1 MSTAAPPVPHVV
13 NIGETAGIAWGVLA
27 EDGPMSMAKLVQA
40 VGGPR
45 DIVMQAL
52 GWLAREDKIW
62 IEEEGR
68 SRIVSL
74 RKTP

>member
-1 MSTAAPPVPHVV
+1 MATVAPSTPHVV
-13 NIGETAGIAWGVLA
+13 SIGDTAGIAWSVLS
-27 EDGPMSMAKLVQA
+27 EDGPMSIAKLVQA

-52 GWLAREDKIW
+52 GWLAREEKIW

-74 RKTP
+74 R

>member
-1 MSTAAPPVPHVV
+1 MATAAPPTPHVV
-13 NIGETAGIAWGVLA
+13 SIGDTAGIAWSVLS

-74 RKTP
+74 R

>member
-1 MSTAAPPVPHVV
+1 MATAAPPIPHVE
-13 NIGETAGIAWGVLA
+13 NIGETAGIAWSVLS
-27 EDGPMSMAKLVQA
+27 EDGPMSVAKLVQA
-40 VGGPR
+40 VGSPR

-52 GWLAREDKIW
+52 GWLAREGKIW

-74 RKTP
+74 R

>member
-1 MSTAAPPVPHVV
+1 MSTVAPANPHVV
-13 NIGETAGIAWGVLA
+13 NIGDTAGIAWSVLA
-27 EDGPMSMAKLVQA
+27 EDGPMSVAKLVQA

-52 GWLAREDKIW
+52 GWLAREGKIQ

-74 RKTP
+74 R

>member
-1 MSTAAPPVPHVV
+1 MATVSPPTPHVV
-13 NIGETAGIAWGVLA
+13 SIGETAGTAWDVLS
-27 EDGPMSMAKLVQA
+27 EDGPMSIAKLVQA

-74 RKTP
+74 R

>member
-1 MSTAAPPVPHVV
+1 MAKASPPPPHVV
-13 NIGETAGIAWGVLA
+13 SIGETAGIAWSVLNKG
-27 EDGPMSMAKLVQA
+27 GPMSMAKLVQA

-52 GWLAREDKIW
+52 GWLAREGKIQ
-62 IEEEGR
+62 IEAEGR

-74 RKTP
+74 R